1 MSTFSFRTTFSLIAA
16 SVLMVGVSPV
26 VSAQELAGST
36 LQPTV
41 LVLDSSGSMLETD
54 VDGRSRM
61 DAAKQAVGEFI
72 DQVPENAPLGLVTYG
87 TGTGSSEE
95 GKEAGCQDISVIA
108 RPGEKDKQALKD
120 EVARFEPRG
129 YTPIGNSL
137 RTAAELL
144 PKEGA
149 RSVVLVSDG
158 IDTCAPPPVC
168 EVAKELKDQG
178 TDLVV
183 HTVGFKVDEAA
194 RAELECIAQVTG
206 GTYADASGAES
217 LKASLTTVTTRT
229 AVGYQLPSTRVEFSA
244 DKEKAPTLDVG
255 TLENPARYHVVAS
268 TTEKEP
274 AHFTLDVPEN
284 HTLHIAMRTVPPV
297 GTKKFLEGHYGITLF
312 AESCSGETLSAS
324 DITADKPASGYFI
337 AQDCTGE
344 QRFNLSFADS
354 PVKDIDFT
362 VVAVPKP
369 TDLGDDFNK
378 TPSTGRSR
386 EDLGQPAPSENP
398 RKVTPASQPDESAP
412 LIDGTVEAEI
422 VEGETQFFAVPIE
435 WGQALDVTAEVL
447 EDTLAQGD
455 DFVTGLQRSLDVSF
469 SNAVHEK
476 VASESS
482 GPLFTKDIGKPEVIG
497 TTFPVSYA
505 NAGGAEH
512 ASHSSWLGGTHYVQ
526 VSARSHGRDS
536 NTDATTELKPI
547 KYRLTATPVGQAVK
561 GPTFPKTAAQSPK
574 TSSTAAKADESPSA
588 ATEEKDSGW
597 LFPGAIIALVIA
609 AMGAA
614 AYTLQRKK

>member
-1 MSTFSFRTTFSLIAA
+1 MSTFSFRPAISLIAA
-16 SVLMVGVSPV
+16 SVLMVGLSPI
-26 VSAQELAGST
+26 VSAQEQAT
-36 LQPTV
+36 LRPTV

-72 DQVPENAPLGLVTYG
+72 DHVPHGAPLGLITYG

-95 GKEAGCQDISVIA
+95 EKDAGCQDISVIA

-120 EVARFEPRG
+120 AVARFEPRG

-137 RTAAELL
+137 REAAELL

-168 EVAKELKDQG
+168 EVAQELKNQG

-183 HTVGFKVDEAA
+183 HTVGFKVDDAA

-206 GTYADASGAES
+206 GTYADASSAES
-217 LKASLTTVTTRT
+217 LKASLTTATTRT

-244 DKEKAPTLDVG
+244 DKKQAPTLDVG
-255 TLENPARYHVVAS
+255 TVDKPARYHVVAP

-274 AHFTLDVPEN
+274 AHFTVDVPEN
-284 HTLHIAMRTVPPV
+284 HTLHIGMRTVPPV
-297 GTKKFLEGHYGITLF
+297 GTKKFLEGHYGMTIF
-312 AESCSGETLSAS
+312 AESCSGETLAAS
-324 DITADKPASGYFI
+324 DITADMPASGYFI

-344 QRFNLSFADS
+344 QSFNLHLTGS
-354 PVKDIDFT
+354 PVKDVDFT

-378 TPSTGRSR
+378 SPSTGRSA
-386 EDLGQPAPSENP
+386 EDLSQPAPSENP
-398 RKVTPASQPDESAP
+398 QKVTPASQPDESAP
-412 LIDGTVEAEI
+412 LINGTVEAEI

-447 EDTLAQGD
+447 EDTLTESDNFA
-455 DFVTGLQRSLDVSF
+455 TSLQRSLDVNF
-469 SNAVHEK
+469 SNAIHEK
-476 VASESS
+476 IASESS
-482 GPLFTKDIGKPEVIG
+482 GPLFTKDIGKPVVIG
-497 TTFPVSYA
+497 TKFPIAYA
-505 NAGGAEH
+505 NASEAEYPG
-512 ASHSSWLGGTHYVQ
+512 HSSWLGGTHYVQ
-526 VSARSHGRDS
+526 VSARSHGRDH

-547 KYRLTATPVGQAVK
+547 KYRLTASPVGQAVK
-561 GPTFPKTAAQSPK
+561 GPTFPKASTQTP
-574 TSSTAAKADESPSA
+574 TVSSTTANAADSNQA
-588 ATEEKDSGW
+588 APEEKESSW
-597 LFPGAIIALVIA
+597 LIPGFIIALVIA
-609 AMGAA
+609 AFGAA
-614 AYTLQRKK
+614 GYSLQRKK